1 MLGMRDLRLSQALV
15 LRVDAFSNAALA
27 VFLLAATWDRL
38 YEFLGLPVPEPPFYA
53 QLLGA
58 ALVAF
63 AILEWRLAGSPA
75 EAAVTF
81 AAAVGSTIAAVV
93 LAVWLLFG
101 RHGPRHPR
109 GDRSLVGGGL
119 PRRRR
124 DHPRRRAL
132 ARLVR
137 WAGPSYRERS
147 LSARS
152 IWRFASRSAM
162 VRRLSRTSLP
172 RATASSTL
180 ARPSFQ

>member
-15 LRVDAFSNAALA
+15 LRVDALSNAALA

-63 AILEWRLAGSPA
+63 AILEWALAGSPA

-101 RHGPRHPR
+101 DTDLDTHGEIGLWSVAGFLAAAAVIHAVVLWR
-109 GDRSLVGGGL
+109 GWFTG
-119 PRRRR
+119 
-124 DHPRRRAL
+124 
-132 ARLVR
+132 
-137 WAGPSYRERS
+137 
-147 LSARS
+147 SA
-152 IWRFASRSAM
+152 
-162 VRRLSRTSLP
+162 P
-172 RATASSTL
+172 
-180 ARPSFQ
+180 